1 MVDVVQARWKGWS
14 GMAAD
19 RPACS
24 APLQHC
30 EDRRGGLL
38 DGLVRAATCE
48 MMMVSEHGIPARPW
62 SMAPASFCFHLSIV
76 RHEQLTTIDFQ
87 VTVYFKAVV
96 EDTRSIYDIDRQ
108 CTMLL
113 YGQWRATRYMYKVHY
128 LNVACIHIYVSGVL
142 IFACISSILVLH

>member
-1 MVDVVQARWKGWS
+1 
-14 GMAAD
+14 MAAD

-38 DGLVRAATCE
+38 DGLVRAATRE
-48 MMMVSEHGIPARPW
+48 MMMVNIDIPARPW

-87 VTVYFKAVV
+87 VTVYLKAVV
-96 EDTRSIYDIDRQ
+96 EDTTSI
-108 CTMLL
+108 
-113 YGQWRATRYMYKVHY
+113 
-128 LNVACIHIYVSGVL
+128 
-142 IFACISSILVLH
+142 